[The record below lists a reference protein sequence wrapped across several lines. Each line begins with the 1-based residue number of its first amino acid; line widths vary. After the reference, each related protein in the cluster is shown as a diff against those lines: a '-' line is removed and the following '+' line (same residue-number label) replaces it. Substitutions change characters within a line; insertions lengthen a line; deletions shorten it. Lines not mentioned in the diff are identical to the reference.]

1 MTSAPTVNAMTN
13 EEVKTAFLNRTPVL
27 FGDNEYLF
35 ISAIVYR
42 LDENGNV
49 KVSAELLDKNKR
61 SVVIAQVKDVTISD
75 KQNQRTNFV
84 S

>member
-1 MTSAPTVNAMTN
+1 MGCAMTN
-13 EEVKTAFLNRTPVL
+13 EEAKTAFLNRTPVL

-61 SVVIAQVKDVTISD
+61 SVVIAQVKDVTIND
-75 KQNQRTNFV
+75 KQNQRTYFV

>member
-1 MTSAPTVNAMTN
+1 MVNAMTN
-13 EEVKTAFLNRTPVL
+13 EEAKTAFLNRTPVL
-27 FGDNEYLF
+27 LGDNEYLF
-35 ISAIVYR
+35 ISAIIYR
-42 LDENGNV
+42 IDENRNV

>member
-1 MTSAPTVNAMTN
+1 MVNAMTN
-13 EEVKTAFLNRTPVL
+13 DEAKTAFFNRSPIRL
-27 FGDNEYLF
+27 GDNEYLF
-35 ISAIVYR
+35 ISAIIYR
-42 LDENGNV
+42 VDENGNV

-75 KQNQRTNFV
+75 KQNQRTNYM

>member
-13 EEVKTAFLNRTPVL
+13 EEAKTAFLNRTPVL